1 MPSAEPEDDDNR
13 SAGGCTPAYSAS
25 CVTDGISRAEN
36 HIEIL
41 IAPTW
46 KGKECTDGVWE
57 HATRGHGETGEVDEQ
72 DADHVPTYGNHGC
85 FGVFVG
91 NWGGKWKKQQE
102 DDYMNDDIWACV
114 CQVVLLQE
122 V

>member
-1 MPSAEPEDDDNR
+1 MH
-13 SAGGCTPAYSAS
+13 AGLFRKLRYGWNLEGRKSH
-25 CVTDGISRAEN
+25 RN
-36 HIEIL
+36 L

-91 NWGGKWKKQQE
+91 NWGGKWKKLEE
-102 DDYMNDDIWACV
+102 DDYMNDDIWAGV
-114 CQVVLLQE
+114 CQVILLQE
-122 V
+122 VEPLFWGR